1 MSGDF
6 WMAIREFSSTR
17 GIGLDTSSSDTGNSM
32 SNADGSFEPVAGN
45 LMIRALLDTA
55 NCGEEPDCTAGDT
68 NSDGGVDVLDV
79 VAMVGQ
85 IIGNSELEGTALC
98 AADFNGD
105 GGVDVLDVVAVVQ
118 VIINP

>member
-1 MSGDF
+1 M
-6 WMAIREFSSTR
+6 T
-17 GIGLDTSSSDTGNSM
+17 
-32 SNADGSFEPVAGN
+32 NANGGFEAVAGN
-45 LMIRALLDTA
+45 LMMRVRLDEVA
-55 NCGEEPDCTAGDT
+55 CGEEPDCTAGDT

-79 VAMVGQ
+79 VAMVGH
-85 IIGNSELEGTALC
+85 IIGNSELTGTALC